1 MANAD
6 EDQEETEGSIL
17 DLDIFSE
24 EFDDEEPSAS
34 QSVNPNQINLPNK
47 ESFIKLPYGAKAVES
62 PNEESAND
70 APSAEEG
77 KGGFPPFSSFFDIN
91 FNDIYGKKILSNVI
105 QRYASQLEKKDFFTD
120 TKKRGLK
127 PKLHNELFSD
137 NIIWNNKSFRGNVW
151 NTNKTI
157 KSNIG
162 LPIEKE
168 IKKSNEKKNIINLKI
183 EKKVNVHEAEKRN
196 INLMV
201 EKKVNAPGAEKRNIN
216 LMVEKKVNAPGA
228 EKRNINLMVEK
239 KINAP
244 GAEKININLMVEK
257 KVNAP
262 GAEKRSIN
270 LMVEKKVNAPGAEK
284 RSINLMVEKKNK
296 IPITVNE
303 KIDFSIDKKL
313 RQEKNFF
320 FQINASKKRQANEFK
335 TMSVDLKDSIW
346 KKFQKL

>member
-6 EDQEETEGSIL
+6 VDQEETEGSIL

-47 ESFIKLPYGAKAVES
+47 ESFIKLPYGAETVES

-77 KGGFPPFSSFFDIN
+77 KGGFLPFSSFFDIN

-137 NIIWNNKSFRGNVW
+137 NINWNNKSFRGNVW

-183 EKKVNVHEAEKRN
+183 EKKVN
-196 INLMV
+196 
-201 EKKVNAPGAEKRNIN
+201 APGAEKRNIN
-216 LMVEKKVNAPGA
+216 LMVEKKVQ
-228 EKRNINLMVEK
+228 M
-239 KINAP
+239 
-244 GAEKININLMVEK
+244 
-257 KVNAP
+257 
-262 GAEKRSIN
+262 
-270 LMVEKKVNAPGAEK
+270 
-284 RSINLMVEKKNK
+284 
-296 IPITVNE
+296 PITMND
-303 KIDFSIDKKL
+303 KIDFSIDKKT
-313 RQEKNFF
+313 RQGKNF
-320 FQINASKKRQANEFK
+320 FQINTNK
-335 TMSVDLKDSIW
+335 
-346 KKFQKL
+346 

>member
-91 FNDIYGKKILSNVI
+91 FNDIYGKKILSNAI

-120 TKKRGLK
+120 TKKRDLK
-127 PKLHNELFSD
+127 PKLHNKLFSD
-137 NIIWNNKSFRGNVW
+137 NINWNNKSFRGNVW

-183 EKKVNVHEAEKRN
+183 
-196 INLMV
+196 
-201 EKKVNAPGAEKRNIN
+201 
-216 LMVEKKVNAPGA
+216 
-228 EKRNINLMVEK
+228 
-239 KINAP
+239 
-244 GAEKININLMVEK
+244 
-257 KVNAP
+257 
-262 GAEKRSIN
+262 
-270 LMVEKKVNAPGAEK
+270 EKKVNAPGAEK